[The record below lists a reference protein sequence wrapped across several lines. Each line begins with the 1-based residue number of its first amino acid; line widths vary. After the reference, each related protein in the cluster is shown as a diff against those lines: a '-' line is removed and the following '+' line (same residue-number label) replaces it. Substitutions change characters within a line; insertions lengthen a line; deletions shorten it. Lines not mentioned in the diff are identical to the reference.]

1 MPDDHKT
8 VALSITASLAS
19 AGIILLSI
27 SLFDGGSPSP
37 DLVLRFVVP
46 LLIAS
51 LTLSLFW
58 MLLFLRNRMTGRAA
72 KVPAIGEE

>member
-27 SLFDGGSPSP
+27 SLYDGGSPSP

-51 LTLSLFW
+51 LTLCLFW
-58 MLLFLRNRMTGRAA
+58 MLLFLRNHVTGRGA
-72 KVPAIGEE
+72 KVPAISEE